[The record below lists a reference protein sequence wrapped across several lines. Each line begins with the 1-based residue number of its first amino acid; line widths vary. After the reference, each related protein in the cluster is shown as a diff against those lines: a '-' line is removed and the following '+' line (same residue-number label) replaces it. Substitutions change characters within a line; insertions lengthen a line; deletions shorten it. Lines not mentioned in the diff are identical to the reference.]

1 MVSIIALSL
10 FNLFVLLRPPKALE
24 LILELMP
31 IPFSA
36 RASLAAFVLV
46 NVVVSLAFEEWATQ
60 LIAKMIGALMKLQRE
75 KKRYLEGKA
84 YKVVEGGMRQ

>member
-10 FNLFVLLRPPKALE
+10 VNLFVLFRPPKALE

-31 IPFSA
+31 IPLSA

-46 NVVVSLAFEEWATQ
+46 NIIVSLAFEEWATK
-60 LIAKMIGALMKLQRE
+60 LISKLIGALMKLQQE
-75 KKRYLEGKA
+75 KKRYREGKA
-84 YKVVEGGMRQ
+84 YKAVEGGM

>member
-10 FNLFVLLRPPKALE
+10 FNLLVLFRPPKALE

-36 RASLAAFVLV
+36 RATLAVFVLV
-46 NVVVSLAFEEWATQ
+46 NIMVSLAFEEWVAQ
-60 LIAKMIGALMKLQRE
+60 LIAKLIGALMKLQRE
-75 KKRYLEGKA
+75 KKRYREGKA
-84 YKVVEGGMRQ
+84 YKAVEVIL